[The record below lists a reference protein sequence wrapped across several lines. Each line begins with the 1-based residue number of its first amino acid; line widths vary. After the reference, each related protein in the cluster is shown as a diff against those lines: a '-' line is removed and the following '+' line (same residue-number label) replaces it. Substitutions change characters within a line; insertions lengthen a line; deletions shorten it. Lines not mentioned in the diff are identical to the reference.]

1 MISHAYEFMCDNCGD
16 TAYYIY
22 PNKKNAKEEAGAD
35 GWMVYKKEYCFC
47 SEECFVKWYQE
58 RMEMLEEKLCA

>member
-1 MISHAYEFMCDNCGD
+1 MISHAYEFMCDNCGE

-35 GWMVYKKEYCFC
+35 GWITYKSSLCFC
-47 SEECFVKWYQE
+47 CEACFMKWYLE
-58 RMEMLEEKLCA
+58 RQMIEDKECE